1 MNVAF
6 YVFAAVAVVAAV
18 MTVTRLNAMHALL
31 YLIVALLAL
40 ASVFFVFG
48 APFAALLEVIVY
60 AGAIMVLFV
69 FAVMMLNLGEQAIDQ
84 ERQWLSGR
92 VWIGPSILCAIL
104 LAELVYVLAADASG
118 EPARAVVDAESV
130 AALLFGRYLLA
141 VEIASMLLLAGLVG
155 AYRVGR
161 ALEPRDERPAPERA
175 ARAARR

>member
-1 MNVAF
+1 IFTPPNEESRLESRSYSGGGQRRVAAEGRRMNVAF
-6 YVFAAVAVVAAV
+6 YVFAAVAVVAGV

-31 YLIVALLAL
+31 HLIVALLAL

-104 LAELVYVLAADASG
+104 LA
-118 EPARAVVDAESV
+118 
-130 AALLFGRYLLA
+130 
-141 VEIASMLLLAGLVG
+141 
-155 AYRVGR
+155 
-161 ALEPRDERPAPERA
+161 
-175 ARAARR
+175 